1 MNTQCF
7 VIITSLSV
15 VISCSSGE
23 SFARVKHSN
32 LAGRWYSSDA
42 TLLAAQI
49 DRLLADAPKP
59 KSGLTPRILILP
71 HAGYQYSG
79 RTAAAGY
86 RLIGVTGKPAFVPE
100 IIVII
105 APSHY
110 SSFNGCSAL
119 EADAWETPLGRVG
132 IDRRLAE
139 TLRGGV
145 FTNDPSLH
153 EVEHSIEIHLP
164 FIQRIYRDTIERL
177 KILPVLVGSIDE
189 TQAQAAAKRLAS
201 ALAGRSVLYIVSSDF
216 THYGPRFSFT
226 PFGSGRSAAARVKSL
241 DDGAIDVILK
251 RDAAGFYS
259 YVERRGATICGWKAI
274 TIAVSLPIAVSSSR
288 LVAYDTSSSVTGDYS
303 ESVSYASI
311 AFFGDAA
318 GLADEAGGLTSQ
330 ERSFL
335 LRIAR
340 ENIASWLSKG
350 RGIQIAASSVSA
362 GCRARRGAF
371 VTIKKKGELRG
382 CIGYITPQGTLAQA
396 VIDNSFNAAFRDPR
410 FPPLEKRELNEI
422 RIEIS
427 VLTEPTPVRSLD
439 EITPG
444 RDGLIVEKGSM
455 RGLLLPQVAVEQGW
469 GRDEFISHT
478 CLKAGL
484 PASCWKDGDANFYR
498 FQAIVF
504 GEGEER

>member
-1 MNTQCF
+1 MNMKWF
-7 VIITSLSV
+7 VIIAALSA
-15 VISCSSGE
+15 VISCSPGE

-42 TLLAAQI
+42 AVLAAQI
-49 DRLLADAPKP
+49 DRLLDDAPKP

-86 RLIGVTGKPAFVPE
+86 RLIGVTGKPALVPE

-119 EADAWETPLGRVG
+119 EADAWETPLGRVK

-139 TLRGGV
+139 MLRGGM
-145 FTNDPSLH
+145 FTNDPNVH

-164 FIQRIYRDTIERL
+164 FIQRIYRDKIERL
-177 KILPVLVGSIDE
+177 KILPVLVGSIDR
-189 TQAQAAAKRLAS
+189 TQAHAAAKRLA
-201 ALAGRSVLYIVSSDF
+201 AATAGKSVLYIASSDF
-216 THYGPRFSFT
+216 THYGPRFGFT
-226 PFGSGRSAAARVKSL
+226 PFGSGRSAAERVKSL
-241 DDGAIDVILK
+241 DKGAIDLILK
-251 RDAAGFYS
+251 RDAKGFYA
-259 YVERRGATICGWKAI
+259 YVEQTGATICGWKAI
-274 TIAVSLPIAVSSSR
+274 TIAVSLPIAVSSAR
-288 LVAYDTSSSVTGDYS
+288 LIAYDTSTSVTGDYS
-303 ESVSYASI
+303 DSVSYASI
-311 AFFGDAA
+311 AFFGDSV
-318 GLADEAGGLTSQ
+318 GLADESGGLTAQ
-330 ERSFL
+330 DRSFL

-350 RGIQIAASSVSA
+350 RGITIAEFSVSA

-371 VTIKKKGELRG
+371 VTIKKNGELRG
-382 CIGYITPQGTLAQA
+382 CIGYITPKGTLAET

-410 FPPLEKRELNEI
+410 FPPLEKRELNDVT
-422 RIEIS
+422 IEIS
-427 VLTEPTPVRSLD
+427 VLSEPTPVRSLE
-439 EITPG
+439 EIIPG
-444 RDGLIVEKGSM
+444 RDGLIVERGSM
-455 RGLLLPQVAVEQGW
+455 RGILLPQVAVEQGW

-484 PASCWKDGDANFYR
+484 PASCGKDGAAKFYR

-504 GEGEER
+504 GEGEDR